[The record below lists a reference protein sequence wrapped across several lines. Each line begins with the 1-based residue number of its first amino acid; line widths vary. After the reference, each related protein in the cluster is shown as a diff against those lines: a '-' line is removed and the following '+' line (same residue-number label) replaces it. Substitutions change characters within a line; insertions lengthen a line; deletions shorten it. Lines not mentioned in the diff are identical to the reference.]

1 MVETQWTLKKSRRNG
16 KNTWEKLYNKDLNGP
31 DCYDGIISH
40 PEPDILESEVK
51 WALGNTAV
59 KKARG
64 CNGVPVE
71 LFKG

>member
-1 MVETQWTLKKSRRNG
+1 MVETKWTLKKSRRNG
-16 KNTWEKLYNKDLNGP
+16 KNTWEKLYNKDLTGP

-71 LFKG
+71 LFKE